1 MSCRPRF
8 LAGDSKNPPHL
19 MLMLASSSISPP
31 PPPNPTDHRPDSNES
46 GAAQGR
52 LQRRTSQK
60 LNLFFRETKKLL
72 LVSHYEQ
79 IKIKAFQIQ
88 IYNRSYVLP
97 RLTHRNSFEKKNSK
111 KKNVR
116 NEGRMLTRTRYR
128 RNGRRRRRRWSLLG
142 GWMQIGAGDGGE
154 EISSKKRRRRRRMN
168 FSFFSLFC

>member
-31 PPPNPTDHRPDSNES
+31 PPPNPTDHPPDSNKS

-79 IKIKAFQIQ
+79 IKRKAFQIQ
-88 IYNRSYVLP
+88 IYNGSYVLP
-97 RLTHRNSFEKKNSK
+97 RVNAQKFILEKKNRIK
-111 KKNVR
+111 KC
-116 NEGRMLTRTRYR
+116 
-128 RNGRRRRRRWSLLG
+128 
-142 GWMQIGAGDGGE
+142 A
-154 EISSKKRRRRRRMN
+154 
-168 FSFFSLFC
+168 